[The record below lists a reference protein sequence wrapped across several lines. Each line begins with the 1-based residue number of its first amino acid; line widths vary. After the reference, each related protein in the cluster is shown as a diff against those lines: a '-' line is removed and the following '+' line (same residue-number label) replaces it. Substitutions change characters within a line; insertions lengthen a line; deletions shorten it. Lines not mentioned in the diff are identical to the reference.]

1 MKGIPVFKARPAIY
15 SIELSKNTLM
25 QTLMQTLEV
34 HVAMEPGCAK
44 SSIDEG
50 S

>member
-25 QTLMQTLEV
+25 QTLEV